1 MPAHRPA
8 ASDDA
13 SWVLASWLV
22 LVARLQLLLKEALRK
37 HYTHWK
43 TPKHQDI
50 SSCGTSGISKTH
62 AVFPPNPSL
71 LIFSQGSHAKKCVEI
86 SSSCNGLTEMAILLP
101 SPFNLFMSK
110 TCSAWAPERRCFPH
124 RQSRERTRAR
134 NGEHGGSKCWL
145 QNVMSIPAGGI
156 VVFFFQSHQVEI
168 QKCMSTTTWGWMKGL
183 QESLYGYLYN
193 MYTVRNRNSWSHHV
207 SSILICL
214 RMSHKEA
221 SLFYTAMIFEPVL
234 LSHRKE
240 VHPQFTII
248 SRHASPAH
256 NCLSLSSILTT
267 LNGFSNKH
275 LRLIINI
282 I

>member
-1 MPAHRPA
+1 
-8 ASDDA
+8 
-13 SWVLASWLV
+13 
-22 LVARLQLLLKEALRK
+22 
-37 HYTHWK
+37 
-43 TPKHQDI
+43 
-50 SSCGTSGISKTH
+50 
-62 AVFPPNPSL
+62 
-71 LIFSQGSHAKKCVEI
+71 
-86 SSSCNGLTEMAILLP
+86 
-101 SPFNLFMSK
+101 
-110 TCSAWAPERRCFPH
+110 
-124 RQSRERTRAR
+124 
-134 NGEHGGSKCWL
+134 
-145 QNVMSIPAGGI
+145 
-156 VVFFFQSHQVEI
+156 
-168 QKCMSTTTWGWMKGL
+168 MKGL
-183 QESLYGYLYN
+183 QEFLYGYLYN